1 MHNPNKCITFLGLLT
16 TISLLSA
23 CGGSS
28 TSSDSSYTSSNVM
41 SEVKTDLKFLN
52 TSLPSAQ
59 STNVD
64 TPVYRYTQIFNKEND
79 QFKTSYRLEF
89 DFDMDANTFYRLEA
103 DYDTLINAT
112 PNSVKLKEFEKSG
125 QSISLKKEFQCSQNN
140 NPCANIIN
148 SINMKT
154 GQAKLD
160 FNNQLL
166 TKSSWADG
174 QINTITLAGSVEGFL
189 AEAPSKVQLPTSQPH
204 ELHWTLTP
212 SSVSESTSS
221 SLPTQYEQL
230 IFTNHNNV
238 SIYTSYNKG
247 PLENLVIGSTSIYIL
262 NNKVNSVYIN
272 FPNTPIY
279 YYAACGIATLSCE
292 GTTYNPVNYQVTF
305 RNTKIVHTLLGIG
318 YLNGSTGL

>member
-28 TSSDSSYTSSNVM
+28 TSSDSSYTSSKVM

-174 QINTITLAGSVEGFL
+174 QINTITLAGTIEGFL
-189 AEAPSKVQLPTSQPH
+189 TEAPTKVQLPSSQSH
-204 ELHWTLTP
+204 TLNVSALP
-212 SSVSESTSS
+212 SKLDQES
-221 SLPTQYEQL
+221 SLSTQYKQL
-230 IFTNHNNV
+230 SFTNHNQANFQLEELSIGIQNNQVRYV
-238 SIYTSYNKG
+238 SLIPSNAILFPFSCGVYDPKCTNGVYNS
-247 PLENLVIGSTSIYIL
+247 NDYSVIF
-262 NNKVNSVYIN
+262 N
-272 FPNTPIY
+272 
-279 YYAACGIATLSCE
+279 
-292 GTTYNPVNYQVTF
+292 
-305 RNTKIVHTLLGIG
+305 NTKLHSMMFG
-318 YLNGSTGL
+318 YIYLYGSTGL

>member
-28 TSSDSSYTSSNVM
+28 TSSDSSYTSSKVM

-125 QSISLKKEFQCSQNN
+125 QREVDQEI
-140 NPCANIIN
+140 
-148 SINMKT
+148 
-154 GQAKLD
+154 
-160 FNNQLL
+160 
-166 TKSSWADG
+166 
-174 QINTITLAGSVEGFL
+174 
-189 AEAPSKVQLPTSQPH
+189 
-204 ELHWTLTP
+204 
-212 SSVSESTSS
+212 
-221 SLPTQYEQL
+221 
-230 IFTNHNNV
+230 
-238 SIYTSYNKG
+238 
-247 PLENLVIGSTSIYIL
+247 
-262 NNKVNSVYIN
+262 
-272 FPNTPIY
+272 
-279 YYAACGIATLSCE
+279 
-292 GTTYNPVNYQVTF
+292 
-305 RNTKIVHTLLGIG
+305 
-318 YLNGSTGL
+318 

>member
-1 MHNPNKCITFLGLLT
+1 MHSPDKCITFLGLVT
-16 TISLLSA
+16 MISFLSA

-28 TSSDSSYTSSNVM
+28 TSSDSSYTSPKVM

-89 DFDMDANTFYRLEA
+89 DFDMDANTLYRLEA
-103 DYDTLINAT
+103 NYDTLINAT
-112 PNSVKLKEFEKSG
+112 PNSVKLMEFEKSG
-125 QSISLKKEFQCSQNN
+125 QSITFKKEFQCSQNN
-140 NPCANIIN
+140 NPCANIVN
-148 SINMKT
+148 SVNMKT

-160 FNNQLL
+160 FNNLLL

-189 AEAPSKVQLPTSQPH
+189 TEAPSTVQLPASQTH
-204 ELHWTLTP
+204 QFQWSITP
-212 SSVSESTSS
+212 SDQDGLNLISN
-221 SLPTQYEQL
+221 YHQL
-230 IFTNHNNV
+230 DFTNHNKV
-238 SIYTSYNKG
+238 ELFLGDGTTIEDSGIISIQNNKVESLYYQPALSPSLLAIYCNPTDTPCQNTSYN
-247 PLENLVIGSTSIYIL
+247 PSNYEVTFSNT
-262 NNKVNSVYIN
+262 KVNS
-272 FPNTPIY
+272 
-279 YYAACGIATLSCE
+279 ALA
-292 GTTYNPVNYQVTF
+292 
-305 RNTKIVHTLLGIG
+305 GIG

>member
-1 MHNPNKCITFLGLLT
+1 MYNPNKSITFLGLLT
-16 TISLLSA
+16 TISFLSA

-28 TSSDSSYTSSNVM
+28 TNPDSSYTSPKVM
-41 SEVKTDLKFLN
+41 NEVKTDLKFLN

-112 PNSVKLKEFEKSG
+112 PNSIKLKEYEKSG
-125 QSISLKKEFQCSQNN
+125 QSITFKKEFQCSQNN
-140 NPCANIIN
+140 NPCSNIVN

-189 AEAPSKVQLPTSQPH
+189 TEAPTKVQLPMSQAH
-204 ELHWTLTP
+204 ELKW
-212 SSVSESTSS
+212 SITSS
-221 SLPTQYEQL
+221 TQDGSKLLSNYYQL
-230 IFTNHNNV
+230 NFTNHNKIELFLGDRTLIEGSGII
-238 SIYTSYNKG
+238 SIQNNKVESFYFQPALSPSLLEISCRPTETPCQNTSYN
-247 PLENLVIGSTSIYIL
+247 P
-262 NNKVNSVYIN
+262 NNYEITFSNTKVNS
-272 FPNTPIY
+272 PL
-279 YYAACGIATLSCE
+279 AGIS
-292 GTTYNPVNYQVTF
+292 
-305 RNTKIVHTLLGIG
+305 